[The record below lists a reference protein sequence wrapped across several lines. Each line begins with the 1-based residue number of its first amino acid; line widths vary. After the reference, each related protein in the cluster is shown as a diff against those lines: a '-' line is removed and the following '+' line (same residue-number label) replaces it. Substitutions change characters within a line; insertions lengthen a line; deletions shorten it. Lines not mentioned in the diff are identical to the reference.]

1 MIFAETPTLDGG
13 AIFVGLLILI
23 VLFAAACFVVF
34 GGAVLAFRAGR
45 GSRRALRQWVVLA
58 VVAVVAALVP
68 NVPYGRLGT
77 AFTFVLAT
85 LAAHLVVYV
94 GARATSGRRHEGDR

>member
-13 AIFVGLLILI
+13 TLFVGLLILM
-23 VLFAAACFVVF
+23 VLFAAACVVVF

-45 GSRRALRQWVVLA
+45 GSRGALRKWAVLA

-77 AFTFVLAT
+77 AFIYVLAT
-85 LAAHLVVYV
+85 LVAHVVVYV
-94 GARATSGRRHEGDR
+94 GARATSGRRHQGDR